1 MTEDEVPKGSAV
13 SMPDHIDMI
22 GRPVVVMGVSGSGK
36 STVGVLLARRLGFV
50 FVDGD
55 DLHPIVNKQKMAR
68 AIPLT
73 DEDRV
78 PWLDA
83 IATILKQKDVVV
95 VCSALKRSYRDRLR
109 NHLTELYFIRL
120 GGSREILQQRLIL
133 RSHEFMP
140 AALLDSQLATLEI
153 PGLDECALT
162 LDINASVEEIVDRA
176 AGWLTMQALN
186 SRERR

>member
-1 MTEDEVPKGSAV
+1 
-13 SMPDHIDMI
+13 MPDHIDMI

-109 NHLTELYFIRL
+109 NHLTELYFIHL